1 MKVAGFLLLAAG
13 WFLILSALVLFREPG
28 PRAVFVFTGLGV
40 EILGLVFAFR
50 SHLIPRE
57 AKR

>member
-1 MKVAGFLLLAAG
+1 MKASGFLLLVAG
-13 WFLILSALVLFREPG
+13 CFLVLSALVLFREPG
-28 PRAVFVFTGLGV
+28 PRAVFVFVGLAV

-57 AKR
+57 EKR

>member
-1 MKVAGFLLLAAG
+1 MKVSGFLFLAAG
-13 WFLILSALVLFREPG
+13 WFLVLSALVLFRQPG
-28 PRAVFVFTGLGV
+28 PRAVFVFAGLGV

-57 AKR
+57 EKR